1 MYLLERFI
9 SPVQNADKCAY
20 FLILLKTTY
29 FKLMI
34 YTNEVKG
41 STLNWWSHG

>member
-1 MYLLERFI
+1 MYLFERFI
-9 SPVQNADKCAY
+9 SPAQNADKCAN

-34 YTNEVKG
+34 YTKEVKG
-41 STLNWWSHG
+41 STLS